1 MIDRDIIWEEDAK
14 FPSFRLK
21 ELPQQDRSVV
31 LDEKSEEK
39 GSELRRRRARKAEYN
54 PLGAGGEPDDTGGEE
69 VEKETTPV
77 VKQDPRDPI
86 RWFGILVPQ
95 SLKDAQMR
103 FSDGILHIPI
113 Q

>member
-1 MIDRDIIWEEDAK
+1 MIDRDIIWEEEAK

-31 LDEKSEEK
+31 LDEKSDEK
-39 GSELRRRRARKAEYN
+39 GSELRRRRAGKAEYN
-54 PLGAGGEPDDTGGEE
+54 PLGAGGEPEDTGGE
-69 VEKETTPV
+69 VEKETRPV

-95 SLKDAQMR
+95 PLKEAQMR
-103 FSDGILHIPI
+103 FSHGTFHISI